1 MVRKDGRT
9 APRFRPQRH
18 RRAIR
23 AGSHKTPH
31 RLHAVVA
38 DEPTM
43 SLGVTRSLSGVLVLG
58 SFAQGSFSTWAAG
71 SQGRTSNRC
80 IWRARRHF
88 GYHQLLEPAPG
99 AANGDKSS
107 GCGVFKRG
115 RSEKGQIKYL
125 NIKSHSIAKV
135 PINTLIKVVNPPAAY
150 FEEFSYK
157 SLRQVQ
163 TQPASDGPASL
174 KYSRL
179 RGGGLSVCCD

>member
-58 SFAQGSFSTWAAG
+58 SFAQGSFSTSAAG
-71 SQGRTSNRC
+71 SQGRTGNRC

-125 NIKSHSIAKV
+125 AFHRQG
-135 PINTLIKVVNPPAAY
+135 
-150 FEEFSYK
+150 SYK
-157 SLRQVQ
+157 HTHQSG
-163 TQPASDGPASL
+163 QPASRIFRRIFVQISSPGSNTT
-174 KYSRL
+174 
-179 RGGGLSVCCD
+179 SV